1 MSDEF
6 DRASARE
13 TEERDA
19 IIASRKRFPL
29 PAMAAPCETVYCAD
43 CDDEIPPARLIAVP
57 AARRCTFC
65 EEAAERHTK
74 MRGMG

>member
-1 MSDEF
+1 MSDDF

-29 PAMAAPCETVYCAD
+29 PAMAAPCETVYCVD
-43 CDDEIPPARLIAVP
+43 CDDEIPAARLAAVP
-57 AARRCTFC
+57 TARRCTFC
-65 EEAAERHTK
+65 EEPIRRHRK
-74 MRGMG
+74 LRGKG

>member
-1 MSDEF
+1 MSDDF

-13 TEERDA
+13 TEERHA

-29 PAMAAPCETVYCAD
+29 PAMPAPSETVLCTD
-43 CDDEIPPARLIAVP
+43 CDDEIPAARLVAVP

-65 EEAAERHTK
+65 EEVAERHMK

>member
-1 MSDEF
+1 MSDDF

-29 PAMAAPCETVYCAD
+29 PAMSPPCETVHCTD
-43 CDDEIPPARLIAVP
+43 CGDEIPAARLVAVP

-65 EEAAERHTK
+65 EEAAERQGK
-74 MRGMG
+74 MRGKG